1 MAGAKRELQEAI
13 GDLQESQAE
22 LVLSLVHYLRATEG
36 GTIPSPAGDPSE
48 SLETWAR
55 ALVLLLKVED
65 PATEEDLEAILKQL
79 EAGTSGE
86 WSHLSE
92 PVLAR
97 DWERPEEDEAWADL

>member
-22 LVLSLVHYLRATEG
+22 LVLSLVHYLRATER
-36 GTIPSPAGDPSE
+36 GTISSPAGDPSE

-55 ALVLLLKVED
+55 ALVLLLRVED
-65 PATEEDLEAILKQL
+65 PAREEDLEAILKQL
-79 EAGTSGE
+79 DGASGD
-86 WSHLSE
+86 WSNLSE

>member
-22 LVLSLVHYLRATEG
+22 LVLSLVHYLRATEAS
-36 GTIPSPAGDPSE
+36 TSPSPAGDSSS
-48 SLETWAR
+48 SLEPWAR
-55 ALVLLLKVED
+55 ALVLLLTAED
-65 PATEEDLEAILKQL
+65 PPSEEDLVAVLGEL
-79 EAGTSGE
+79 EAGTPGD
-86 WSHLSE
+86 WSNLSE